1 MEIIIFFFTLVF
13 SSGLIKFFS
22 KKIGWNVSWLLPI
35 VLGFVIA
42 VLATVFFS
50 MSQKKIQVTE
60 DTVQVT
66 ANPINTVAHK
76 SALNEELSNFEAY
89 EFAQELYKKIESDE
103 KFIEDAFELKEYN
116 TLSKYVST
124 DWIEYTEQPHR
135 FYPKAQVTYGSKYFP
150 EGKSVAPYTACDTAF
165 RDLYIYASAMQH
177 LILEDTATFRKIL
190 RQEQEDYLKSKS
202 RCKKRVDMTYEQ
214 ALAADENE

>member
-76 SALNEELSNFEAY
+76 SGRI
-89 EFAQELYKKIESDE
+89 Q
-103 KFIEDAFELKEYN
+103 
-116 TLSKYVST
+116 T
-124 DWIEYTEQPHR
+124 
-135 FYPKAQVTYGSKYFP
+135 
-150 EGKSVAPYTACDTAF
+150 
-165 RDLYIYASAMQH
+165 
-177 LILEDTATFRKIL
+177 
-190 RQEQEDYLKSKS
+190 
-202 RCKKRVDMTYEQ
+202 
-214 ALAADENE
+214 

>member
-13 SSGLIKFFS
+13 SSGLVKFFS

-116 TLSKYVST
+116 TLTTTKVRWSAG
-124 DWIEYTEQPHR
+124 QR
-135 FYPKAQVTYGSKYFP
+135 FNSFT
-150 EGKSVAPYTACDTAF
+150 
-165 RDLYIYASAMQH
+165 
-177 LILEDTATFRKIL
+177 
-190 RQEQEDYLKSKS
+190 
-202 RCKKRVDMTYEQ
+202 
-214 ALAADENE
+214 